1 VLSVRP
7 KITDLNFHLFA
18 RNIHPELFEVCASR
32 LIERENYSL
41 KLKITTDGHAISFHH
56 GSIILTEV
64 SAGAHH
70 SLPTGNILIS
80 HPIEGTTIDQAVYDG
95 HIGFSSKVQLECVPA
110 KMFVSIQ
117 QQLDQR
123 VECEGLVQRFE
134 SNGRLA
140 FGAIS
145 YINVQAYRKH
155 VKVRTFHTFP
165 ETCSIIKSDTQF
177 KLTPNQSLA
186 NT

>member
-1 VLSVRP
+1 
-7 KITDLNFHLFA
+7 
-18 RNIHPELFEVCASR
+18 
-32 LIERENYSL
+32 
-41 KLKITTDGHAISFHH
+41 
-56 GSIILTEV
+56 V

-70 SLPTGNILIS
+70 LLPSSNILIS
-80 HPIEGTTIDQAVYDG
+80 HPIEGTTIDQAVYDEQV
-95 HIGFSSKVQLECVPA
+95 GFSSKVQLECVPA

-134 SNGRLA
+134 SNGRIA

-145 YINVQAYRKH
+145 YINVQAFRKH

-177 KLTPNQSLA
+177 KLTQSDD
-186 NT
+186 

>member
-1 VLSVRP
+1 M
-7 KITDLNFHLFA
+7 
-18 RNIHPELFEVCASR
+18 
-32 LIERENYSL
+32 
-41 KLKITTDGHAISFHH
+41 TTDVFTPA
-56 GSIILTEV
+56 L
-64 SAGAHH
+64 
-70 SLPTGNILIS
+70 NR
-80 HPIEGTTIDQAVYDG
+80 TTIDQAVYDG